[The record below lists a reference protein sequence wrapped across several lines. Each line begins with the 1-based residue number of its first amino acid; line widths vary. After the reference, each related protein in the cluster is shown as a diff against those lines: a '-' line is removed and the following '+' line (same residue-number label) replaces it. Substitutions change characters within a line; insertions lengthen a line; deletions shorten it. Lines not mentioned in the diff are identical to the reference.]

1 MEGETNCLVRRLHV
15 GLVFNLKAETEEDLS
30 GSEADSSAGG
40 AEREVIVAPP
50 AKAEKTRTDTYAEWD
65 TQETIDAVRAA
76 LSRAHD
82 VTPIEANEDVF
93 ERLRSTRTDIVFNIA
108 EGLNGASREAQ
119 IPAMLEMLGIPYTG
133 SDPVTL
139 GICLDKSRTKE
150 ILSYHRVPT
159 PAFVSVWRPEEL
171 PSAVPLPAI
180 VKPVHEGSSKGITD
194 NSVVRTK
201 GELFERVRSIVSTY
215 NQPALVEQFLPGREF
230 TVALLGNS
238 PDLTVFPIVE
248 TRFDSL
254 PPGVNP
260 IYSYE
265 AKWIWDQHDHPID
278 VHECPARISEALKR
292 AIEVLCR
299 NAFEV
304 LRCRDWCRVDV
315 RLDQD
320 GKPYI
325 IELNPLPG
333 ILPDPQDHSCYPLA
347 ARMGGMSY
355 DRMLNEVLV
364 AGARRYG
371 LIQG

>member
-1 MEGETNCLVRRLHV
+1 V
-15 GLVFNLKAETEEDLS
+15 GLVFNLKAETEEELS

-40 AEREVIVAPP
+40 ADKRMLVAPP
-50 AKAEKTRTDTYAEWD
+50 AEAEKTRTDTYAEWD

-76 LSRAHD
+76 LATAHD

-93 ERLRSTRTDIVFNIA
+93 ERLRLTRPDIVFNIA
-108 EGLNGASREAQ
+108 EGMNGASREAQ

-159 PAFVSVWRPEEL
+159 PAFVAVWRVEEL
-171 PSAVPLPAI
+171 PATIPLPAI
-180 VKPVHEGSSKGITD
+180 VKPLHEGSSKGIT
-194 NSVVRTK
+194 NSSVVRTES
-201 GELFERVRSIVSTY
+201 ELFERVHSTVSAY

-238 PDLTVFPIVE
+238 PDLRVFPIVE

-278 VHECPARISEALKR
+278 VHECPARIDALLAREIEALCRR
-292 AIEVLCR
+292 A
-299 NAFEV
+299 FDV

-315 RLDQD
+315 RLDHA
-320 GKPYI
+320 GKPHV

-333 ILPDPQDHSCYPLA
+333 ILPDPEDHSCYPLA
-347 ARMGGMSY
+347 ARTAGMSY
-355 DRMLNEVLV
+355 DEMLNEVLL
-364 AGARRYG
+364 AGARRHG
-371 LIQG
+371 LA

>member
-1 MEGETNCLVRRLHV
+1 M
-15 GLVFNLKAETEEDLS
+15 GLVFNLKAETEEELS

-40 AEREVIVAPP
+40 AEKEVLVAPP

-76 LSRAHD
+76 LATAHD

-93 ERLRSTRTDIVFNIA
+93 ERLRSMRPDIVFNIA

-150 ILSYHRVPT
+150 ILSYHRIPT
-159 PAFVSVWRPEEL
+159 PAFVCVWRPEEI
-171 PSAVPLPAI
+171 PASAIPLPAI
-180 VKPVHEGSSKGITD
+180 VKPLHEGSSKGITN
-194 NSVVRTK
+194 NSVVHT
-201 GELFERVRSIVSTY
+201 ELELAKRVRSIVSTY
-215 NQPALVEQFLPGREF
+215 HQPVLVEQFLPGREF

-238 PDLTVFPIVE
+238 PDLRVFPIVE

-278 VHECPARISEALKR
+278 VHECPARIDDRLKHE
-292 AIEVLCR
+292 IESLCR
-299 NAFEV
+299 RAFEV

-315 RLDQD
+315 RLDQN
-320 GKPYI
+320 GKAHV

-333 ILPDPQDHSCYPLA
+333 ILPDPEDHSCYPLA
-347 ARMGGMSY
+347 ARIGGMKY
-355 DRMLNEVLV
+355 DEMLNAVLV

-371 LIQG
+371 LLEGVK